1 MTELRRNGTPSGP
14 LRTRPST
21 QDAISKQQ
29 AKNANIKE
37 EEPKP
42 SNEKV
47 IHSER
52 AEDRDT
58 VEQTGFDAEDAARD
72 FYYPLGVKNDYP
84 ATIVFQVLKIEPE
97 SVLGDIANS
106 AKRIYD
112 QVSNSLG
119 ETTDELSSNF
129 ESRKTT
135 ASKKAARKEQAEKQ
149 KAIRDAKIPK
159 TGLVSFE
166 NNTGGEPLGRITL
179 PLQQPLEFSDAA
191 SYNSASLGT
200 IGGAIE
206 GMMQGSNPFAGIS
219 EQQGLLGTAGALAG
233 QVVAKNAGAIA
244 GTLAGSAGGIGGAV
258 VGFVAGSNVGENLE
272 GAVKSATRVTS
283 QPNERTLFE
292 KVSMRNFGFNWK
304 MIARSAEE
312 QQQVK
317 NIIKMFRQELYPEQI
332 SIGSSGVPL
341 AYKFPN
347 VFQIEVKNRQN
358 NHLGFKFQRCY
369 LEKVDV
375 TFNETARSLYSDGN
389 FIEVSISLGFTE
401 IIALHKDKIRRGY

>member
-1 MTELRRNGTPSGP
+1 MTELKRNGTPAGP

-21 QDAISKQQ
+21 RDAISKQQ

-42 SNEKV
+42 SNEKI
-47 IHSER
+47 IHREK

-72 FYYPLGVKNDYP
+72 FYYPLTVKNDYP
-84 ATIVFQVLKIEPE
+84 AIIVFQVLKIEPE

-106 AKRIYD
+106 AGRIYD

-119 ETTDELSSNF
+119 EGIDSLQSNF
-129 ESRKTT
+129 ESKKTT
-135 ASKKAARKEQAEKQ
+135 ADKKAARKIQNEKQ
-149 KAIRDAKIPK
+149 QALRDAKIPK

-191 SYNSASLGT
+191 SYNSANLGT
-200 IGGAIE
+200 IGGALE

-244 GTLAGSAGGIGGAV
+244 GTLAGSSGGLGGSVIGA
-258 VGFVAGSNVGENLE
+258 VAGSNVGEGLG

-292 KVSMRNFGFNWK
+292 KVSMRKFGFNWK

-317 NIIKMFRQELYPEQI
+317 NIVKMFRQELYPEQI

-347 VFQIEVKNRQN
+347 VFQIEVKNRQSKD
-358 NHLGFKFQRCY
+358 LGFKFQRCY
-369 LEKVDV
+369 LETVNV